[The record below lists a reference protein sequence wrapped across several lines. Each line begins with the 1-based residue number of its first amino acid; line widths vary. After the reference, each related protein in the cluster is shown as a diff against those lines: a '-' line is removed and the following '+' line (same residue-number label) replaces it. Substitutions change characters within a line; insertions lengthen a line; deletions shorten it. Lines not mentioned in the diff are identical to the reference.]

1 MKHTLSMLFV
11 VAAGFVSPAMAWEKT
26 TDFRGLEIYDY
37 ATSGISIKIVCD
49 PDGAFIPP
57 IYSARFETGQGDV
70 EGSVALR
77 TAEAAYTFDVS
88 SGSVLMDDPESWST
102 LIHGL
107 RSSSRFEL
115 ATGDNVYRLDTGT
128 PFPTACGAAE

>member
-57 IYSARFETGQGDV
+57 IYSTRFETGRGDV

-77 TAEAAYTFDVS
+77 TTEAVYTFDVS
-88 SGSVLMDDPESWST
+88 SGSVLMDDPGSWST

-107 RSSSRFEL
+107 RSSSRLEL
-115 ATGDNVYRLDTGT
+115 ATGDDVYRLDTGT